1 MSIRSALLAV
11 LLFSLSISAVCQT
24 SPHTKKSGGATRS
37 TSSRN
42 KTSASKK
49 KKKKAALSPAAI
61 RRMKR
66 MNRAFVASSTLKPMA
81 KQLLEDRTKPAYA
94 GVQAYAAKHTGT
106 DEGAMANLV
115 LAYAHILDREYAQ
128 ALPYLKKAQPKSGEL
143 GDYVAYFTALAESGE
158 GNYQD
163 LTTALKGFHEQY
175 PESIFARDA
184 AAMLV
189 NALLAQD
196 QPREA
201 LAVAAKY
208 RYPPRSD
215 MELAIGR
222 AYEKTGDLQNAT
234 EALRRVYFAMP
245 LSDEASAAGAD
256 LNSIGGMNAS
266 FAERKARADLLSQ
279 GKRYR
284 DAAREYNDLLSLAPT
299 PQQRDSVQ
307 VAMAIA
313 ESRSGDNRRARQT
326 LEALQV
332 SGEANAQRLYFLA
345 DIARDDNDDNR
356 FLDLLGQ
363 MRQSAP
369 SSGYFEQTLLTAG
382 NMYLLKKDYDHAID
396 FYRELD
402 QRFPIG
408 RLGHYAHWKASWLSL
423 RQGRID
429 DAKQGFE
436 EQISKYPDSA
446 EIPAAL
452 YWRGRLAEDAHAVS
466 VARAYYRKIIDRFPN
481 YYYADRSR
489 ERLALLGA
497 GTVAEEALLDHIP
510 PVNAPKAQFED
521 APDDNL
527 RAQKAHLLENCGL
540 FDYAVKE
547 LQKAAPKEGPDWT
560 AAEIARLYQESGGY
574 HRALNYMKR
583 TVPTYF
589 SLDYNALPRFYWEAL
604 FPRPFWTD
612 LKRYSSANDL
622 DPYLVASLIRQE
634 SEFNPGAISRA
645 NALGL
650 MQVMPGTGKKLA
662 KEVKLKRFRPEQ
674 LLVPTTNIQLG
685 TRYFKELM
693 DQFNGHP
700 EYALAAYNAGSERVQ
715 AWLSDGNF
723 RDPQEFVESI
733 PFTETREY
741 VQAIMRNASVYR
753 KLYPTP

>member
-24 SPHTKKSGGATRS
+24 SPHTKKSGGATHS

-94 GVQAYAAKHTGT
+94 GVQAYAAKHTGS

-369 SSGYFEQTLLTAG
+369 TSGYFEQTLLTAG

-396 FYRELD
+396 FYREVD

>member
-1 MSIRSALLAV
+1 MSIRSALLVV
-11 LLFSLSISAVCQT
+11 LLFSLSISAV
-24 SPHTKKSGGATRS
+24 SE
-37 TSSRN
+37 TSS
-42 KTSASKK
+42 KTKSSSGTHSAVAKKTTAKSKK
-49 KKKKAALSPAAI
+49 KKTRKALSPAEI
-61 RRMKR
+61 RRMRR

-94 GVQAYAAKHTGT
+94 GVQAYATKHAGT

-115 LAYAHILDREYAQ
+115 LAYAHILDREYPQ
-128 ALPYLKKAQPKSGEL
+128 ALPYLRKAQSKSGEL
-143 GDYVAYFTALAESGE
+143 SDYVEYFSALSSRGQGDNEAVTA
-158 GNYQD
+158 
-163 LTTALKGFHEQY
+163 TLKGFDEKY
-175 PESIFARDA
+175 PASIFARDA
-184 AAMLV
+184 AALYV
-189 NALLAQD
+189 SSLLANEE
-196 QPREA
+196 PKEA
-201 LAVAAKY
+201 IAVGTKY

-215 MELAIGR
+215 IELALGR
-222 AYEKTGDLQNAT
+222 AYEKTGDVQNAT

-256 LNSIGGMNAS
+256 LGSIGGLNAS
-266 FAERKARADLLSQ
+266 FAERKARADLLAQ
-279 GKRYR
+279 GKRFR
-284 DAAREYNDLLSLAPT
+284 DAAREYNDLLSAAPT
-299 PQQRDSVQ
+299 PEQRDSVQ

-313 ESRSGDNRRARQT
+313 EYRGGDNRSARKA
-326 LEALQV
+326 LEALNV

-345 DIARDDNDDNR
+345 DIARDENDEGR
-356 FLDLLGQ
+356 FLDLLSQ

-369 SSGYFEQTLLTAG
+369 SSGWFEQALLSAG

-402 QRFPIG
+402 KRFPTG

-423 RQGRID
+423 RQGRTE

-452 YWRGRLAEDAHAVS
+452 YWRGRLAEDAHNTAE
-466 VARAYYRKIIDRFPN
+466 ARAYYRKIVDRFPN

-489 ERLALLGA
+489 ERLADLGT
-497 GTVAEEALLDHIP
+497 GTVAQESLLDHIP
-510 PVNAPKAQFED
+510 PVTLPKAQFED
-521 APDDNL
+521 APQDDL
-527 RAQKAHLLENCGL
+527 RAQKAHLLENCGM
-540 FDYAVKE
+540 FEYAIKE
-547 LQKAAPKEGPDWT
+547 LQKAAPKDGPDWT

-583 TVPTYF
+583 TVPAYF
-589 SLDYNALPRFYWEAL
+589 SLDYNALPRFYWETL

-634 SEFNPGAISRA
+634 SEFNPGAISHA

-650 MQVMPGTGKKLA
+650 MQVLPGTGKKLA

-685 TRYFKELM
+685 TRYFKELL
-693 DQFNGHP
+693 DQFDGHP
-700 EYALAAYNAGSERVQ
+700 EYALAAYNAGSDRVQ
-715 AWLSDGNF
+715 TWLSDGNF